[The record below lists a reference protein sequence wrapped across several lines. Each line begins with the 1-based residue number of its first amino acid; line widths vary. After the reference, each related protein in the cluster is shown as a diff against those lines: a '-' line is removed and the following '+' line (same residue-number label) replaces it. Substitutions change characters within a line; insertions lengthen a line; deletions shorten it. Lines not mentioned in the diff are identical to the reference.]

1 MLFNVATLLQSPVG
15 EFRRYRIPDDVAAD
29 PPLHSGR
36 VTLTR
41 TPHGVL
47 VQLRANAVI
56 DATCSRCLV
65 PMGYPVEIELEEV
78 FRQQVDPV
86 TGRRITASEAEEADE
101 DSFLIGLDHVID
113 TTEAVRQY
121 VLMAMA
127 MQPLCRPDCPGI
139 CAQCGTDLNL
149 TLCDCDRTPT
159 DPRWSALAG
168 LQQTIHG

>member
-15 EFRRYRIPDDVAAD
+15 EFRRYSLPAD
-29 PPLHSGR
+29 PPVHHGR

-47 VQLRANAVI
+47 VQMQATVI
-56 DATCSRCLV
+56 IDTSCSRCLV
-65 PMGYPVEIELEEV
+65 PFGYPADIEMEEV
-78 FRQQVDPV
+78 FRQQVDPS
-86 TGRRITASEAEEADE
+86 TGRHIAPEDAEEAEE
-101 DSFLIGLDHVID
+101 DSFQIGLDHVID

-149 TLCDCDRTPT
+149 SMCDCDRTPT
-159 DPRWSALAG
+159 DPRWSALAA
-168 LQQTIHG
+168 LKQTIHG